1 MRKVNSLA
9 RRKSKKRTT
18 RRRAKPMLKIL
29 PALEGYVLANIAT
42 QNLFGSNPL
51 SFLLGDLNSSVGT
64 SNPNALQLAM
74 GPNHQG
80 ISLKELLMNSMST
93 ATTSTYSTSVGGK
106 PQTGTSYGQTG
117 GVLDVVQQNFMNN
130 MGNIIVGTAMSTAG
144 FRIAKKVLR
153 KPINMANKSLRQFGL
168 GATVQF

>member
-1 MRKVNSLA
+1 
-9 RRKSKKRTT
+9 
-18 RRRAKPMLKIL
+18 MLKIL

-42 QNLFGSNPL
+42 TNLFGSNPL
-51 SFLLGDLNSSVGT
+51 QFLLGDLNSSVG
-64 SNPNALQLAM
+64 SNPNALALAM

-93 ATTSTYSTSVGGK
+93 ATTSTYQSSVGGK
-106 PQTGTSYGQTG
+106 PQTGTSYGSTG

-130 MGNIIVGTAMSTAG
+130 MGNIIIGTAMSTAG

>member
-1 MRKVNSLA
+1 
-9 RRKSKKRTT
+9 
-18 RRRAKPMLKIL
+18 MLKIL

-51 SFLLGDLNSSVGT
+51 SFVLGDLNSSYP
-64 SNPNALQLAM
+64 SNPNAIQLAM

-80 ISLKELLMNSMST
+80 ISLKELLTNSMST
-93 ATTSTYSTSVGGK
+93 STYKAGMKGAAGQYV
-106 PQTGTSYGQTG
+106 TGTTG

-153 KPINMANKSLRQFGL
+153 KPINMANRSLRQFGMCS
-168 GATVQF
+168 TIQFW

>member
-51 SFLLGDLNSSVGT
+51 SFLLGDLNSSVG
-64 SNPNALQLAM
+64 SNPNALALAM

-93 ATTSTYSTSVGGK
+93 SAQSQTTTNVGGK
-106 PQTGTSYGQTG
+106 PVTTYSYGQTG
-117 GVLDVVQQNFMNN
+117 GVLDAVQQNFMNN

-153 KPINMANKSLRQFGL
+153 KPINMANRSLKQFGL

>member
-1 MRKVNSLA
+1 
-9 RRKSKKRTT
+9 
-18 RRRAKPMLKIL
+18 MLKIL

-42 QNLFGSNPL
+42 QNLFGSNPVN
-51 SFLLGDLNSSVGT
+51 FLLGDLNSSVG
-64 SNPNALQLAM
+64 SNPNALALAM

-93 ATTSTYSTSVGGK
+93 MSTGTTTSQVSGKPIATTT
-106 PQTGTSYGQTG
+106 YGQTG
-117 GVLDVVQQNFMNN
+117 GVLDAVQQNFMNN

-153 KPINMANKSLRQFGL
+153 KPINMANRSLRQFGL
-168 GATVQF
+168 GSTVQF